1 MRLSGRPCWGLRRT
15 AWLPRSFTS
24 RRSCSRTAHGAGL
37 RGRAGEAGA
46 EAESHLGCGPADVLG
61 QPGVVELPEEHHQRP
76 SLPEFIRE
84 KAKWTPYRYVAV
96 DRDPMAVAHT
106 ATTAV
111 ETTSDAVLWLDIT
124 EADVLLRSCDV
135 ERFDLGRPIAVLLHG
150 VLEWIPDDGV
160 DLLMA
165 ALKDFLPTGS
175 ALSITH
181 ATADIQPELTRR
193 LIPLFETAGIS
204 FHPRGRDEIGGLFA
218 GLTPFGSG
226 LSATHA
232 WHDSRTARP
241 AGFCSGYAGLAFKA
255 PPRDHSLRP
264 RGPTGSAAA
273 LLAPLLLPRRARIPQ
288 HPGRNPEAGETGTPR
303 RRRAPPDPTRP
314 ARQPPTA
321 P

>member
-1 MRLSGRPCWGLRRT
+1 MKPTPPAGTPEPAVAEVSMSVVSEARLHAHLLGDCESYAVDRALAATLTET
-15 AWLPRSFTS
+15 APWLPWSARQT
-24 RRSCSRTAHGAGL
+24 RRHALGVVDRILDDTDIPQFL
-37 RGRAGEAGA
+37 D
-46 EAESHLGCGPADVLG
+46 LGCGLP
-61 QPGVVELPEEHHQRP
+61 PGDGLPL
-76 SLPEFIRE
+76 LPEFIRE

-181 ATADIQPELTRR
+181 ATADIQPELTQR

-204 FHPRGRDEIGGLFA
+204 FHP
-218 GLTPFGSG
+218 P
-226 LSATHA
+226 
-232 WHDSRTARP
+232 RP
-241 AGFCSGYAGLAFKA
+241 
-255 PPRDHSLRP
+255 
-264 RGPTGSAAA
+264 
-273 LLAPLLLPRRARIPQ
+273 
-288 HPGRNPEAGETGTPR
+288 
-303 RRRAPPDPTRP
+303 
-314 ARQPPTA
+314 
-321 P
+321 